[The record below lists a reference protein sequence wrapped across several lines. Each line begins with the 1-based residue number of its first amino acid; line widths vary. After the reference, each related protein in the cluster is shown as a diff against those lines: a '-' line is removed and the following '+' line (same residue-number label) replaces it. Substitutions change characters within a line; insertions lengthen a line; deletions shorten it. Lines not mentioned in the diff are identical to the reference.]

1 MDECIESKIEG
12 IDLIK
17 DFIKIKNFT
26 RELKNRTNLSVD
38 IDYTLNKENLNKAL
52 EEIIN
57 NKKLGKNYSPKNT
70 DINLNI
76 ISNYDISMPVYN
88 IEKTLIDIINI
99 TLDKISIYDKDEENN
114 KKCIFEKIIIKDVNF

>member
-38 IDYTLNKENLNKAL
+38 INYTLNEENLNKAL

-57 NKKLGKNYSPKNT
+57 NKELGKNYSPKNT

>member
-1 MDECIESKIEG
+1 MDECIKSKIEG

-38 IDYTLNKENLNKAL
+38 IDYTLNEENLNKAL

-76 ISNYDISMPVYN
+76 ISNYDISIPVYN
-88 IEKTLIDIINI
+88 IEKALIDIINI